1 MFITIK
7 FYLQILCVAGYLER
21 RNDTPN
27 LNINKYTNYNIIE
40 IYIKVTG
47 SMYVGNIFLI
57 MCLDMYKNLKRNWNY
72 SGRIKIDHFRESV
85 SF

>member
-57 MCLDMYKNLKRNWNY
+57 MCLDMYKNLKEI
-72 SGRIKIDHFRESV
+72 GIIQEDV
-85 SF
+85 SKLIIFVNL

>member
-1 MFITIK
+1 MFTTIK

-57 MCLDMYKNLKRNWNY
+57 MCLDMYKNLKEI
-72 SGRIKIDHFRESV
+72 GIIQDV
-85 SF
+85 SKLIIFVNL

>member
-57 MCLDMYKNLKRNWNY
+57 MCLDMYKNLKEI
-72 SGRIKIDHFRESV
+72 GIIQDV
-85 SF
+85 SKLIIFVNL

>member
-40 IYIKVTG
+40 IYIKATG

-57 MCLDMYKNLKRNWNY
+57 MCLDMYKNLKEI
-72 SGRIKIDHFRESV
+72 GIIQDV
-85 SF
+85 SKLIIFVNL

>member
-57 MCLDMYKNLKRNWNY
+57 MCLDMYKNLKEI
-72 SGRIKIDHFRESV
+72 GIIQDV
-85 SF
+85 SNLIIFVNL

>member
-7 FYLQILCVAGYLER
+7 FYLQILCVAEYLER

-57 MCLDMYKNLKRNWNY
+57 MCLDMYKNLKEI
-72 SGRIKIDHFRESV
+72 GIIQDV
-85 SF
+85 SKLIIFVNL

>member
-1 MFITIK
+1 M
-7 FYLQILCVAGYLER
+7 ER

-57 MCLDMYKNLKRNWNY
+57 MCLDMYKNLKEI
-72 SGRIKIDHFRESV
+72 GIIQEDV
-85 SF
+85 SKLIIFVNL

>member
-27 LNINKYTNYNIIE
+27 LNINKYTNYNITE

-57 MCLDMYKNLKRNWNY
+57 MCLDMYKNLKEI
-72 SGRIKIDHFRESV
+72 GIIQDV
-85 SF
+85 SKLIIFVNL

>member
-57 MCLDMYKNLKRNWNY
+57 MCLDMYRNLKEI
-72 SGRIKIDHFRESV
+72 GIIQDV
-85 SF
+85 SKLIIFVNL

>member
-1 MFITIK
+1 M
-7 FYLQILCVAGYLER
+7 ER

-57 MCLDMYKNLKRNWNY
+57 MCLDMYKNLKEI
-72 SGRIKIDHFRESV
+72 GIIQDV
-85 SF
+85 SKLIIFVNL

>member
-47 SMYVGNIFLI
+47 SMYVGNIFLF
-57 MCLDMYKNLKRNWNY
+57 MCLDMYKNLKE
-72 SGRIKIDHFRESV
+72 IEIIQDV
-85 SF
+85 SKLIIFVNL